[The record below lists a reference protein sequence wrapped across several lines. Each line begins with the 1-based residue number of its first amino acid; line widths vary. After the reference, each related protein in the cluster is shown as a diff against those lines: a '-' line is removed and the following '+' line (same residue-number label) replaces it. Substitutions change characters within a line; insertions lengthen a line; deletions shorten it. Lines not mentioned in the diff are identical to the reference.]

1 MKIILTGSTG
11 FIGTEILSQLISHNY
26 ITHIYLLTRRP
37 HPSPQANSSRKVTQ
51 ILHEDF
57 ESYPDSLLQRFREEG
72 VEACIW
78 SLGVGPGMATTSNID
93 AARKV
98 GVNYPVAAAEA
109 FQAGIAK
116 HMEPYVGFPEKQPAA
131 GQKRFPFR
139 FVFISGW
146 GAEQDQ
152 FRRLWMYNESRKIKG
167 AAEKAL
173 FEVVAAAEEK
183 GLNPGDGKDAKVN
196 MRING
201 GEKHKCFEV
210 VALRPG
216 GVLKGDTEGIM
227 TVVTEAVVPSIAV
240 QRLAKT
246 AIKVAFHG
254 AEGKT
259 ILENKDC
266 LGDDWAMVNS
276 FMM

>member
-1 MKIILTGSTG
+1 MKVILAGSTG
-11 FIGTEILSQLISHNY
+11 FVGSEILSQLIAHNY
-26 ITHIYLLTRRP
+26 VNHIYLLTRRP
-37 HPSPQANSSRKVTQ
+37 HPDPKVNSSKKITQ

-57 ESYPDSLLQRFREEG
+57 ESYPESLVQRFRDEG

-78 SLGVGPGMATTSNID
+78 CLGGPVASFKSID
-93 AARKV
+93 EARKV
-98 GVNYPVAAAEA
+98 GVNFPAAAAEA
-109 FQAGIAK
+109 FNDGIAK
-116 HMEPYVGFPEKQPAA
+116 HMEPYPGYPEKSPAP

-139 FVFISGW
+139 FIFISGW

-152 FRRLWMYNESRKIKG
+152 FKRLWMYSESRKIKG

-173 FEVVAAAEEK
+173 FDVVSSAEEK
-183 GLNPGDGKDAKVN
+183 PLNPGNGSDAKVN
-196 MRING
+196 MRINT
-201 GEKHKCFEV
+201 GEQHKCFEV

-216 GVLKGDTEGIM
+216 GVLKGDTEGMM

-240 QRLAKT
+240 QRLAKS

-254 AEGKT
+254 AAGKT

-266 LGDDWAMVNS
+266 LGEDWAMVNS

>member
-1 MKIILTGSTG
+1 MKIIVAGSTG
-11 FIGTEILSQLISHNY
+11 FVGSEILSQLIAHNY
-26 ITHIYLLTRRP
+26 ITHIYLLSRRP
-37 HPSPQANSSRKVTQ
+37 HPDAKVNSSKRITQ
-51 ILHEDF
+51 ILHEFDS
-57 ESYPDSLLQRFREEG
+57 ESYPENLIQRFRDEG

-78 SLGVGPGMATTSNID
+78 SLGGPVASFKNID
-93 AARKV
+93 EARKV
-98 GVNYPVAAAEA
+98 GVNYPAAAAEA
-109 FQAGIAK
+109 FNDGIAK
-116 HMEPYVGFPEKQPAA
+116 HFEPYFGYPEKQPAV

-152 FRRLWMYNESRKIKG
+152 FKRLWMYSESRKIKG

-173 FEVVAAAEEK
+173 FDIASRAEEK
-183 GLNPGDGKDAKVN
+183 GVNVGEGQDAAVN
-196 MRING
+196 ARHNA
-201 GEKHKCFEV
+201 GETHRCFEV

-216 GVLKGDTEGIM
+216 GVLRGDSEGMLNII
-227 TVVTEAVVPSIAV
+227 TEAVIPSIAV

-254 AEGKT
+254 ADGKT

-266 LGDDWAMVNS
+266 LGEDWASVNS
-276 FMM
+276 FKM